1 MVRKMSSFFFLQQ
14 MELLNFEG
22 EILTADGGI
31 MRRIKVK
38 GEGYSNPNDGASV
51 DGKLNICFTG
61 QYLYD

>member
-1 MVRKMSSFFFLQQ
+1 

-51 DGKLNICFTG
+51 DGNLNICFRG